1 VQSILASLPR
11 LVEDR
16 ASFDALE
23 VRRLVGGPSLVADV
37 SGRGIP
43 YAAVYCRNGSA
54 IITSTG
60 VRLEIRAGMVAVF
73 ASAVPLSVE
82 SSEGTELLILRMPA
96 ELVGPFDT
104 SLRLAHGR
112 SWATQEGTASLVGR
126 LLDGLAAGLHGFE
139 QANQQRLAS
148 LLIGMISLMC
158 ADSDTQPRSFRD
170 SLLERSK
177 VYVEDHLADPELTPD
192 RIALAHNV
200 STRTLHRLFESDG
213 QTIGSWIRT
222 RRLEKCRVELLDATL
237 ADIPVSAIGSR
248 WGLCDAAHFS
258 RLFKAAFG
266 HSPRSYRGQN
276 LLWRSEN
283 ALRESTIDM
292 EKATA

>member
-1 VQSILASLPR
+1 MPR

-16 ASFDALE
+16 ARFDALE
-23 VRRLVGGPSLVADV
+23 VRRLVGGPSQVTDV
-37 SGRGIP
+37 SSRGIP
-43 YAAVYCRNGSA
+43 YAAVYCSRGSA
-54 IITSTG
+54 TITSNG
-60 VRLEIRAGMVAVF
+60 ARLEIHAGMVAVF
-73 ASAVPLSVE
+73 ASPLPLFVD
-82 SSEGTELLILRMPA
+82 SSESTDLLILRMPV
-96 ELVGPFDT
+96 ELAGPFDT

-126 LLDGLAAGLHGFE
+126 VLDGLSAGLHDFE
-139 QANQQRLAS
+139 QANQLRLAS
-148 LLIGMISLMC
+148 LLVGMISLMC
-158 ADSDTQPRSFRD
+158 ADSNADPHSFRD

-177 VYVEDHLADPELTPD
+177 EFVEDHLADPDLTPD

-222 RRLEKCRVELLDATL
+222 RRLEMCRVELLDASL
-237 ADIPVSAIGSR
+237 SDVPVSAIGSR

-266 HSPRSYRGQN
+266 LSPRSYRGQN
-276 LLWRSEN
+276 LVWRSER
-283 ALRESTIDM
+283 AMRSSAIGM
-292 EKATA
+292 EEATA